1 MIEFRELNNKVILS
15 YSSEY
20 PGPAWVYHELDVNKH
35 VTISKAFSFTR
46 NELISSR
53 DKNNEDAPVDF
64 EVANR
69 IGEYYCFPKDVLS
82 LEHDLYIHDGI
93 SLERKLF
100 IAERNIS
107 IFPKIDRMVSRS
119 IYVGGDNESAIPE
132 SVYRDLLKE
141 FPNTYELNRY
151 AAARMSSILSSYLD
165 TKEDYEEQYQKY
177 LNGKISKKGS
187 NLKFKFSEVELL
199 KFTSLLEK
207 LKSMLNDE
215 VSYSEAQWQ
224 EELLQIILLLYP
236 KYIYVFKEAPV
247 RDTYNNTNR
256 SIDYLLI
263 DSSGN
268 TDIIEIKKP
277 FDRCIVT
284 ERTYRDNYIP
294 LRELSGTVMQI
305 EKYIF
310 YLNKWGRK
318 GEDTLTKHYKDDIAD
333 GFQIK
338 ITNPSGIIIMG
349 RNKGMSIAQQ
359 QDFEVIK
366 RKYKNVIDI
375 ITYDDLIQRLE
386 FTIAQWTETHN
397 KAIHPT
403 ATVAAAPST
412 SGDG

>member
-1 MIEFRELNNKVILS
+1 MIEFREINNKVILS
-15 YSSEY
+15 YSSEN
-20 PGPAWVYHELDVNKH
+20 GTAWVYRQLDENEH

-53 DKNNEDAPVDF
+53 DKDNEDAPVEF
-64 EVANR
+64 EAANR
-69 IGEYYCFPKDVLS
+69 SGEYYCFPKDVLS
-82 LEHDLYIHDGI
+82 LEHDLYIHEEV

-100 IAERNIS
+100 LAERNIS
-107 IFPKIDRMVSRS
+107 IFLKIDQIVARS
-119 IYVGGDNESAIPE
+119 IYLGGDNENAIPE
-132 SVYRDLLKE
+132 SVYRDLLRK

-151 AAARMSSILSSYLD
+151 ASARISSILSSYLD

-177 LNGKISKKGS
+177 LNSKISKKGA

-199 KFTSLLEK
+199 KYTSLLEK
-207 LKSMLNDE
+207 LKSMLDDE

-236 KYIYVFKEAPV
+236 KYIYVFKGAPV
-247 RDTYNNTNR
+247 KDTYNNTDRN
-256 SIDYLLI
+256 IDYLLI

-277 FDRCIVT
+277 FDKCIVT
-284 ERTYRDNYIP
+284 ERTYRDNHIP

-305 EKYIF
+305 EKYILYF
-310 YLNKWGRK
+310 NKWGRN
-318 GEDTLTKHYKDDIAD
+318 GEKKLTEHYKDDIAD
-333 GFQIK
+333 GFEIR

-349 RNKGMSIAQQ
+349 RNKGMDNAQQ
-359 QDFEVIK
+359 RDFEVIK

-397 KAIHPT
+397 KAINPT
-403 ATVAAAPST
+403 ATVATAPSAL
-412 SGDG
+412 GDG

>member
-20 PGPAWVYHELDVNKH
+20 PGPAWVYHELDENEH

-53 DKNNEDAPVDF
+53 DKDNEDAPVEF

-69 IGEYYCFPKDVLS
+69 AGEYYCFPKDVLS
-82 LEHDLYIHDGI
+82 LEHDLYIHEDVN
-93 SLERKLF
+93 LERKLF

-107 IFPKIDRMVSRS
+107 IFPKIDRMVSQS

-151 AAARMSSILSSYLD
+151 ASARISSILSSYLD

-177 LNGKISKKGS
+177 LNRKISKKGA
-187 NLKFKFSEVELL
+187 NLKVKFSEVELL
-199 KFTSLLEK
+199 KYTSLLEK

-215 VSYSEAQWQ
+215 VSYSETQWQ

-256 SIDYLLI
+256 SIDYLLV

-310 YLNKWGRK
+310 YLSKWGRK
-318 GEDTLTKHYKDDIAD
+318 GEEKLTKHYKDDIAD

-349 RNKGMSIAQQ
+349 RNKGMSITQQ

-403 ATVAAAPST
+403 ATVAAAPSA

>member
-1 MIEFRELNNKVILS
+1 MIEFRKLNNKIILS

-20 PGPAWVYHELDVNKH
+20 PGPAWVYHQLEENNQ

-46 NELISSR
+46 NELITSR
-53 DKNNEDAPVDF
+53 DEDNEDAPVEF
-64 EVANR
+64 EMASR
-69 IGEYYCFPKDVLS
+69 TGEYYCFPKDILS
-82 LEHDLYIHDGI
+82 LDHDLYIHEDI
-93 SLERKLF
+93 SLKRKLF
-100 IAERNIS
+100 VAERNIS

-119 IYVGGDNESAIPE
+119 IYVGGDNENAIPE
-132 SVYRDLLKE
+132 SVYKDLLKA
-141 FPNTYELNRY
+141 FPNTHELNKY
-151 AAARMSSILSSYLD
+151 ASARISSILSSYLD
-165 TKEDYEEQYQKY
+165 TKKDYDEQYQKY
-177 LNGKISKKGS
+177 LNGKIDKKGE
-187 NLKFKFSEVELL
+187 NVKFKFSEVELL
-199 KFTSLLEK
+199 KYTSLLEK

-215 VSYSEAQWQ
+215 ISYSEAQWQ
-224 EELLQIILLLYP
+224 EELLQIMLLLYP

-256 SIDYLLI
+256 SIDYLLV

-277 FDRCIVT
+277 FNRCIVT

-318 GEDTLTKHYKDDIAD
+318 GEEKLTKHYKDDIAD
-333 GFQIK
+333 GFQIR
-338 ITNPSGIIIMG
+338 ITNPCGIIIMG

-375 ITYDDLIQRLE
+375 ITYDDLTRRLE

-397 KAIHPT
+397 KAIHPA
-403 ATVAAAPST
+403 ATVAAAPSA